1 MKIHLKFN
9 HKAETVLESI
19 DCPFTSDEVT
29 DQVNDVIAKFMSDD
43 KYQDKSELAE
53 LMHNELDYT
62 IILFLALKYVTDDIE
77 KKMMKNILRNIL
89 DKDEDI

>member
-19 DCPFTSDEVT
+19 DCPFTSDELT
-29 DQVNDVIAKFMSDD
+29 DQVNDVVAKFMGDD
-43 KYQDKSELAE
+43 KYQDKSQLAE
-53 LMHNELDYT
+53 LMHDELDYT
-62 IILFLALKYVTDDIE
+62 IILFLALKQITDDIE

-89 DKDEDI
+89 DKDENI

>member
-19 DCPFTSDEVT
+19 DCPFDSFEVT
-29 DQVNDVIAKFMSDD
+29 DQVNDVVAKFMGDE
-43 KYQDKSELAE
+43 KYKDKSELAE

-62 IILFLALKYVTDDIE
+62 IILSLALKQITDDLE

>member
-9 HKAETVLESI
+9 HKAKTVLESI
-19 DCPFTSDEVT
+19 DCPFNSDEVT
-29 DQVNDVIAKFMSDD
+29 DQVNDVVSKFMSDD
-43 KYQDKSELAE
+43 KYQDKSQLAE
-53 LMHNELDYT
+53 IMHDDLDYK
-62 IILFLALKYVTDDIE
+62 IILFLALKNITDDLE

>member
-9 HKAETVLESI
+9 HKAGSVLESI
-19 DCPFTSDEVT
+19 DCPFNSQEVT
-29 DQVNDVIAKFMSDD
+29 DQVNDVVAKFMSDD
-43 KYQDKSELAE
+43 KYQDKSHLAE

-62 IILFLALKYVTDDIE
+62 IILFLAVKIITEDLE